1 MNRYK
6 EWMDKGYKI
15 GSAWGLFSCGIPHRV
30 GYQCMSY
37 YRKLVADGTLQDE
50 SYITIDG
57 KLKQVHKERLKGTVP
72 NTELGPEWKDE
83 EVKEEEKNVD
93 MWLKEF
99 HGRSGTTA
107 TSRPIAP
114 PKPKAAPRVVNTT
127 SRRSNISDLVKK
139 MPRKEYI
146 PGGDDDFLGEIGDAE
161 VAHLEARDWEK
172 EWLERLESYKKFLE
186 PYHDKYMRD
195 QYWFAKQQWRQSL
208 ITTEMLLQMNV
219 VRKTAQPPPSAASSS
234 ATDSS
239 SSKVQQSSLSRF
251 FTGVKKRKVDTPDEF
266 ISHVRIPNDL
276 YSGVKRIQP
285 LHCKPKPD
293 DTKLTYAELEHMD
306 DCIPILD
313 NLIKIE
319 EEETRQSPLEGIL
332 VDPPWEFY
340 VADGRNDG
348 SCTWNLSDFQKL
360 MEKVLSHMT
369 AGMIFVWVHKL
380 IQADVVRMMY
390 SIDCRY
396 VENLVWFKK
405 SVNNV
410 QLDEPSPYFSSTKEI
425 LLMFKKGEGFELR
438 HQRSPDVIIDFA
450 IPKEQWIHDEYTEPK
465 PPGVYDMIETLLPK
479 AAYDESIGRGRFLE
493 LWAKKN
499 APRREGWIAFHENKK
514 KFITNKHDSMV
525 E

>member
-1 MNRYK
+1 MIQVNR
-6 EWMDKGYKI
+6 
-15 GSAWGLFSCGIPHRV
+15 
-30 GYQCMSY
+30 
-37 YRKLVADGTLQDE
+37 
-50 SYITIDG
+50 
-57 KLKQVHKERLKGTVP
+57 
-72 NTELGPEWKDE
+72 
-83 EVKEEEKNVD
+83 
-93 MWLKEF
+93 
-99 HGRSGTTA
+99 
-107 TSRPIAP
+107 
-114 PKPKAAPRVVNTT
+114 
-127 SRRSNISDLVKK
+127 
-139 MPRKEYI
+139 
-146 PGGDDDFLGEIGDAE
+146 
-161 VAHLEARDWEK
+161 
-172 EWLERLESYKKFLE
+172 
-186 PYHDKYMRD
+186 
-195 QYWFAKQQWRQSL
+195 
-208 ITTEMLLQMNV
+208 LLQMNV

-390 SIDCRY
+390 SIGK
-396 VENLVWFKK
+396 V
-405 SVNNV
+405 
-410 QLDEPSPYFSSTKEI
+410 
-425 LLMFKKGEGFELR
+425 
-438 HQRSPDVIIDFA
+438 
-450 IPKEQWIHDEYTEPK
+450 
-465 PPGVYDMIETLLPK
+465 
-479 AAYDESIGRGRFLE
+479 
-493 LWAKKN
+493 
-499 APRREGWIAFHENKK
+499 
-514 KFITNKHDSMV
+514 
-525 E
+525 